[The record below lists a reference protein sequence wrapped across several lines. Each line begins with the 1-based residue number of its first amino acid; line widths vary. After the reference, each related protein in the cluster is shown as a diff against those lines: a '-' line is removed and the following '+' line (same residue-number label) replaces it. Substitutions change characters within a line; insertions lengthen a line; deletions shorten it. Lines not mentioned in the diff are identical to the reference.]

1 MRTLWRALVRT
12 VFWSFER
19 GTWPYDVAVALIIAF
34 VLLSP
39 RSWFDDRPP
48 LGPPPSPAMVQFRS
62 IDKAGEIETYRVD
75 ARLLASQIHTP
86 ESQLEH
92 DLHDAMHKNVDNL
105 HDTNSFE
112 IVRIEPIRGDD
123 GMVAFYDVSIKP

>member
-1 MRTLWRALVRT
+1 MRTLWRAVVRT
-12 VFWSFER
+12 VFWSYER
-19 GTWPYDVAVALIIAF
+19 GTWPYDVAVAVIVVF

-39 RSWFDDRPP
+39 RSWFHDRPP
-48 LGPPPSPAMVQFRS
+48 LGPPFSPAMVQFRG
-62 IDKAGEIETYRVD
+62 IDSAGEIETYRVD

-92 DLHDAMHKNVDNL
+92 DLHDAMRKSVQNL

-112 IVRIEPIRGDD
+112 IVRIEPVRGVD
-123 GMVAFYDVSIKP
+123 GTVAYYDVSIKP